1 MSTKYRLIRALH
13 YATIALFIAAGFEA
27 LKALIFPN
35 LSAWQSHVATVL
47 ACAALVFL
55 LTSRGFARERSET
68 QQSFDAD
75 RQFDDIGR
83 RGRTPDTITES
94 ERRYRS
100 LFENMLEGFAYC
112 EMLVGVLDPLRPVP
126 FFRLART

>member
-1 MSTKYRLIRALH
+1 MHSSANGTFQEENST
-13 YATIALFIAAGFEA
+13 A

-35 LSAWQSHVATVL
+35 FSAWQSHVATVL
-47 ACAALVFL
+47 ACAAMVFL